1 MEALVLIFGDL
12 VFALLAPILV
22 VIAEMLGVMGAGV
35 CSLPGKTP
43 IGTGSARVLR
53 YIAVALVVLVMITV
67 SAAWV
72 VDRYYFAPTVRYLFG
87 TMEPRLGIVA
97 SCERI
102 EGSLFA
108 GKIGLDDCHLQREE
122 HEALSFELSVE
133 RMALDVR
140 LASVLS
146 TAVIDVAEVKGI
158 DGWIRREHAA
168 HEEADDGPAVEKPRR
183 AFVVRDLAIDDVTLL
198 LSGKNTDGE
207 EFEMPVA
214 IHHLHSA
221 PMRSRLALFDTLFR
235 SNAEGTIA
243 GARFEMKTSATEG
256 GRQTSWQADDVPVAD
271 FGAMVGG
278 SLAWFKE
285 GSVDVSVKDEWVK
298 DGNVEID
305 MDWKLDFHG
314 LKVAAPNSA
323 GLLTRTISKPLT
335 DYVNQHGGEFPMAFQ
350 MTVNED
356 QFEYQGSLAASGIW
370 EAVGDSV
377 NTALK
382 VLGVDLEMDGEN
394 TGNRLKEGAKSVLDR
409 LRKPKPKKRPRTDA
423 PTHIT

>member
-158 DGWIRREHAA
+158 RRGVRFVFAGDRAPDSSILKHLLGGTGLPNLTFNAVQGLQMTAEVPR
-168 HEEADDGPAVEKPRR
+168 DDWV
-183 AFVVRDLAIDDVTLL
+183 
-198 LSGKNTDGE
+198 
-207 EFEMPVA
+207 
-214 IHHLHSA
+214 
-221 PMRSRLALFDTLFR
+221 
-235 SNAEGTIA
+235 A
-243 GARFEMKTSATEG
+243 GALVVSRRLVELLETHAEERF
-256 GRQTSWQADDVPVAD
+256 D
-271 FGAMVGG
+271 
-278 SLAWFKE
+278 
-285 GSVDVSVKDEWVK
+285 
-298 DGNVEID
+298 
-305 MDWKLDFHG
+305 
-314 LKVAAPNSA
+314 PNRA
-323 GLLTRTISKPLT
+323 R
-335 DYVNQHGGEFPMAFQ
+335 
-350 MTVNED
+350 
-356 QFEYQGSLAASGIW
+356 
-370 EAVGDSV
+370 EA
-377 NTALK
+377 
-382 VLGVDLEMDGEN
+382 
-394 TGNRLKEGAKSVLDR
+394 
-409 LRKPKPKKRPRTDA
+409 
-423 PTHIT
+423 